1 MGITMPN
8 EKPGEQ
14 WDLNRYLK
22 SMGLTEADVETSA
35 KTIKERLGATVPN
48 RKPVEEPIQTW
59 DPTRYLTSL
68 GMSDDEVKEWMK
80 ARKKGR
86 SFMTDRKDTLGE
98 HLDRILER
106 NAEIIYTADTILYN
120 TILSNLF
127 LATSKQRII

>member
-1 MGITMPN
+1 MPN

-22 SMGLTEADVETSA
+22 SMGLNEADVETSA
-35 KTIKERLGATVPN
+35 KAIKGRLRETAPNEKSVER
-48 RKPVEEPIQTW
+48 W
-59 DPTRYLTSL
+59 DPTRYLKLL
-68 GMSDDEVKEWMK
+68 GMSEFEVEAWMK

-86 SFMTDRKDTLGE
+86 SFMVDRNDRLGE

-106 NAEIIYTADTILYN
+106 NAETIYTVDTILYN
-120 TILSNLF
+120 TILSNSF